1 MNWLEEHKKQAME
14 NTEFKMEYENL
25 EFEFQVRSILVET
38 RKEAGIT
45 QSEVGEMMDTKQSAV
60 SRWEKHPEQMTLK
73 NLKEY
78 ADAVGAKI
86 HITLEREEKAGK

>member
-1 MNWLEEHKKQAME
+1 MNWLEEHKKQEME
-14 NTEFKMEYENL
+14 DPDFKVEYENL
-25 EFEFQVRSILVET
+25 EFEFQVRSLLVES

-45 QSEVGEMMDTKQSAV
+45 QEKVGEIMDTKQSAV
-60 SRWEKHPEQMTLK
+60 SRWERHPEQMTLK

-86 HITLEREEKAGK
+86 HITLERE